1 MLEISLDS
9 DSYSTFLFAMR
20 SPKTKEKV
28 MGRLRM
34 FFDFIG
40 IPEGNMD
47 IRCNTFVNKAKE
59 DQAWVFG
66 CLVKYLESLKERYD
80 NKEISAGTIKNRYQ
94 AIKLFCDMSDISI
107 PWKRISRALP
117 KVRKYA
123 NDRAPTLEEIRKLID
138 YPDRRIKSI
147 IYTMASSGIRVGAW
161 DYLKWRHIIPIE
173 KKGRIV
179 AAKIIIYGG
188 EDDEHFSFLTPE
200 AYRELDKWRIFR
212 KMSGEVVDDDSWVL
226 RNLWNTKN
234 GYSKGLV
241 SIPVKLKSEGVRSLI
256 KEALYAQGIRKK
268 LLPGQKRHEF
278 QTDHGFRKWFKTRC
292 ELSGMKPINIE
303 ILMNH
308 SCGISDSYY
317 RATEEEILF
326 DYLHAIDNLTIE
338 KEQKLNA
345 EIEKIKEKSGET
357 EFAINKKLKEKD
369 QRIIALEEQVYD
381 LVQSQKEIRDY
392 LKYPAKLVRIAS
404 DS

>member
-1 MLEISLDS
+1 MLEISLDL
-9 DSYSTFLFAMR
+9 DPYSTFLFAMR

-28 MGRLRM
+28 VGRLRM

-40 IPEGNMD
+40 LSEDKIE
-47 IRCNTFVNKAKE
+47 IRCNTFVNKAKN
-59 DQAWVFG
+59 DQAWIFG
-66 CLVKYLESLKERYD
+66 WLVKYLESLKERYD

-94 AIKLFCDMSDISI
+94 AIKLFCDMSDISL
-107 PWKRISRALP
+107 PWKKISRALP

-123 NDRAPTLEEIRKLID
+123 NDRAPTLEEIRKLIE

-173 KKGRIV
+173 KKGRVV

-200 AYRELDKWRIFR
+200 AYHELDKWRIFR
-212 KMSGEVVDDDSWVL
+212 KMSGEVVDDNSWVL

-241 SIPVKLKSEGVRSLI
+241 SIPVRLKSEGVRSLI

-268 LLPGQKRHEF
+268 LVPGQKRHEF

-317 RATEEEILF
+317 RATEEEILL

-338 KEQKLNA
+338 NEQKLNA
-345 EIEKIKEKSGET
+345 EMEKIKEKSGET
-357 EFAINKKLKEKD
+357 EFAVNKKLKDKD

-381 LVQSQKEIRDY
+381 LVQSQKEIREY